1 MTNMNRR
8 LQQFLDAEN
17 ITQAQFA
24 ARINVAPA
32 SISHIIAGRNKPGF
46 DFMQNTIKA
55 FPELNIEW
63 LINGQGKMYR
73 QPAQS
78 TVPQQPQD
86 TAPVTGTLF
95 MDEDVL
101 RDMPVTVEPL
111 RESDKSDVPH
121 DVAANIGIPEREI
134 PLSDILKKSE
144 RQRKATKIVVFYDDG
159 TFQEFQ

>member
-1 MTNMNRR
+1 MVLST
-8 LQQFLDAEN
+8 LLKLYYQ
-17 ITQAQFA
+17 
-24 ARINVAPA
+24 
-32 SISHIIAGRNKPGF
+32 H
-46 DFMQNTIKA
+46 FMQNTMKA

-101 RDMPVTVEPL
+101 RNMPVTVEPL

-121 DVAANIGIPEREI
+121 DVAANIGIPEMEI